1 MYTIELKHKNGI
13 SKATLHLEDE
23 FEHKTEQDFKQ
34 HADFSILLQEIKSW
48 NKYLKL

>member
-1 MYTIELKHKNGI
+1 MYTIELSRLNGI
-13 SKATLHLEDE
+13 SKAILLLKDE